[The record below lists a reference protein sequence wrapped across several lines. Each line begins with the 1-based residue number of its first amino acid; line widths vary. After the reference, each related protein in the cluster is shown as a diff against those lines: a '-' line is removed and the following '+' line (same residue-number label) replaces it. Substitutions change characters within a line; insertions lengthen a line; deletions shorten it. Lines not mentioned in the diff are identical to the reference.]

1 MMKRT
6 TSWLIGS
13 VLALPFAAANAQ
25 PLAFEQAWQIVQ
37 NDNDSLAASQANVD
51 RYRYLQQSKDGL
63 NLPSIKLSANYTVLD
78 KDVTVN
84 GHQLADATTGLS
96 GSGIPAIDQAIGNL
110 IGGIETTVTERDI
123 FSSSIRAIWP
133 IFTGGRITAAQEIAS
148 GQADQARSE
157 YAMERQARFED
168 LSKYYFSV
176 VLTKEVLVT
185 RQAVEKGLTQHR
197 DFALKLEKQGQI
209 AKVERLQAEASL
221 DKARVDTRKAAR
233 DMEIASAALASM
245 LNQKDIELE
254 SALFINH
261 KLPPLSAFV
270 DQTLAT
276 YPGLDILDAKKK
288 QATNLVK
295 AEDGKYLP
303 EVFVYGD
310 YSVYEHESLAS
321 QMKPDWMVGIGVS
334 VPLID
339 TSGRSDR
346 SQAAHSA
353 VRQVQY
359 LRIQAEKNL
368 EVLVE
373 KTYLSAEQSMEEV
386 NGLESSLSLA
396 KENLNLRSRAFN
408 QGLSNSLEVVDAELY
423 LASIKTQQHLAR
435 FNYLI
440 ALNKLLALSN
450 EMNTFSQYESS
461 AIAQKDNS

>member
-1 MMKRT
+1 MKRT

-13 VLALPFAAANAQ
+13 VLTLPFIAANAQ
-25 PLAFEQAWQIVQ
+25 PLAFDQAWQIVQ
-37 NDNDSLAASQANVD
+37 NDNDALAASQANVD

-63 NLPSIKLSANYTVLD
+63 NLPSVKLSANYTVLD

-84 GHQLADATTGLS
+84 GQQLSDATTGLEPLKNFI
-96 GSGIPAIDQAIGNL
+96 GAIAPGLDPSHVS
-110 IGGIETTVTERDI
+110 TTVTERDI

-176 VLTKEVLVT
+176 VLTKEVLAT

-233 DMEIASAALASM
+233 DMEIASAALASL
-245 LNQKDIELE
+245 LNQKDVELE

-373 KTYLSAEQSMEEV
+373 KTYLAAEQSMEEV

-461 AIAQKDNS
+461 AIAKKDNS